1 MIATLVDLQVGSAG
15 QGDLHFD
22 QHFPVAY
29 PGNRYFF
36 NLHVLFA
43 IEDRCCHL
51 TVHARLPSPEPPGC
65 ITIFIESGWGW
76 AARLRASTLRDN
88 ENRWLINRFRSI
100 SRFITNR
107 TESSCNSTEALYDP
121 NNVFSST
128 QTAPGSK
135 VASPCT
141 VCANSKT
148 RPPGRT
154 ASIAVRIRPLP
165 PTARMAASAP
175 LPSVSSRTAFT
186 TSVRDASM
194 LFPKP

>member
-128 QTAPGSK
+128 QTAPGSIT
-135 VASPCT
+135 ASPCT
-141 VCANSKT
+141 VCANKST
-148 RPPGRT
+148 LPPGRAAPIPFGT
-154 ASIAVRIRPLP
+154 SRFPPPAKIAGRPP
-165 PTARMAASAP
+165 RPSA
-175 LPSVSSRTAFT
+175 SSRPAPGLWYGE
-186 TSVRDASM
+186 A
-194 LFPKP
+194 